1 MKQQNLVELFES
13 INNFNTIYV
22 INNEINNFDIINIH
36 IIHKGEKL
44 KIKTLFP
51 ISCIKKDMLIHPKD
65 KNKKIEWEDLIV
77 SSPTNNF
84 NFRFHG
90 VE

>member
-13 INNFNTIYV
+13 INNFDAIYV
-22 INNEINNFDIINIH
+22 INNEINNLDRINIH
-36 IIHKGEKL
+36 IMHKGEKL
-44 KIKTLFP
+44 KLNTLYSVSY
-51 ISCIKKDMLIHPKD
+51 INKNILVHPKD
-65 KNKKIEWEDLIV
+65 KNKKIEWEDLIA

-84 NFRFHG
+84 NFSFHG